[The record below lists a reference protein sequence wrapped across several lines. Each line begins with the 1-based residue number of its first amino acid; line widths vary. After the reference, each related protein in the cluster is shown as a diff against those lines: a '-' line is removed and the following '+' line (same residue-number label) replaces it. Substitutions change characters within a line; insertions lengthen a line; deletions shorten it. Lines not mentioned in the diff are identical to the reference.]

1 LKQRSHVKPAELLM
15 KLKVIVP
22 VLCLALSVAAFSDEL
37 VKSAQTELKSQGFFY
52 GEVTGVNS
60 PETVAAVKRFQIR
73 NGLEVSG
80 TLTKETLDA
89 LGVSGDSPVTEPE
102 KRAPTLKTPER
113 RAEPI
118 ERATPSPSRK
128 PPPVDLRRNPTQ
140 QDSDREFLKRTP
152 GPDSEPAPDT
162 VPPATGGGGYAQ
174 LFART
179 PYATAPLEV
188 QQTTLK
194 RAQKFLRELG
204 FYREPINGEPGP
216 ATEEALLGYQRF
228 IRLPLTGH
236 LDLETLTAMRL
247 LPGRGGFPVRPGGS
261 RPLRGVLID

>member
-1 LKQRSHVKPAELLM
+1 M
-15 KLKVIVP
+15 KLKVTVP
-22 VLCLALSVAAFSDEL
+22 VLCLALSVAAFGDEL
-37 VKSAQTELKSQGFFY
+37 VKSAQAELKSQGFFY

-73 NGLEVSG
+73 NGLEVTG

-89 LGVSGDSPVTEPE
+89 LGVSGDSPVAEPE
-102 KRAPTLKTPER
+102 KRPPTLKTPER
-113 RAEPI
+113 KAQPV
-118 ERATPSPSRK
+118 ERGTPSPQRK

-140 QDSDREFLKRTP
+140 EDTDREFLKKQP
-152 GPDSEPAPDT
+152 SSEPPAPDA
-162 VPPATGGGGYAQ
+162 VPPPSGGEGYAH

-188 QQTTLK
+188 QQSTLK

-204 FYREPINGEPGP
+204 FYREPITGEPGP
-216 ATEEALLGYQRF
+216 ATEEAVLGYQRF
-228 IRLPLTGH
+228 VRLPLTGQ
-236 LDLETLTAMRL
+236 LDLETLAAMRL
-247 LPGRGGFPVRPGGS
+247 LPGRGGYPLRPAGS